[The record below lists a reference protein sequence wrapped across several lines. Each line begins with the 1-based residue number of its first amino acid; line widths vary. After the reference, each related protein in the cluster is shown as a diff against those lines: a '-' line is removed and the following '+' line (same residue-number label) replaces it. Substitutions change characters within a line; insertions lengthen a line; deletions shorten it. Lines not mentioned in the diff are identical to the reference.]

1 LSLSRVFGGRLQDL
15 ERIVKVKPDELAPSL
30 GTVILA
36 LAEGI
41 VGEGE
46 LPYYKPSI
54 FFSLTHPTENFIKV
68 LKSIV
73 ESLKSGGT
81 TALFLN
87 LDMGSGK
94 THLETLML
102 HLFVSCNIAPQQCH
116 GYLEDYRER
125 AGYSED
131 LARRTVVFAFDL
143 RTPKLAYRYL
153 KLAEKTLEAAGLP
166 GVADIV
172 RQARENS
179 RMPDPQ
185 RLAGMLPEDVNILI
199 LVDELH
205 YVAVMGDD
213 EDRRITAEV
222 VKFILDLVNYR
233 RALRR
238 APVGGIAVLVASA
251 RRDFYRWQE
260 VRSAI
265 PDRGFA
271 AVLDSFVDQLQR
283 IESSVETRWL
293 SLGEAKGILE
303 RRLGLGRGAFDSV
316 FHSSFDRFVERVIRA
331 DTDIPQAHHMR
342 SLIKVM
348 ALYALNA
355 TRANDSIVTPARFD
369 ENVVDMLLA
378 GSDIAMR
385 YKTIYGEIVNRL
397 RGSGD
402 GDKVLLAVNTIFS
415 LTLTGAPEKLV
426 EMIRIAKRGEVVGRL
441 HIPVVREVEL
451 RAVLRAHGLTDS
463 AIDSVVSILD
473 RIHPNMHRVSLV
485 EGGHAYFVAPVAS
498 PLAVYMMLVD
508 EKYKGY
514 LGNPKA
520 LLEHLK
526 DYVLS
531 LAYRDEYSEQEV
543 VESLQALERRPHSK
557 DKFYVYI
564 YANWGL
570 LSQLK
575 GVETGEEPF
584 KSTVMDVNAF
594 LERRRDHN
602 VAFVLLRVKQ
612 DVLEGLARY
621 VAVEEATHYMVSQY
635 IAPRE
640 RPAGHREDEIFR
652 RLLEIELG
660 DLKAEV
666 ARQLNDALAG
676 LRGSMS
682 SLLEEVRYYTPKGV
696 LWEKL
701 RLEEEGAGRLSI
713 QDVRS
718 ALDLLRERR
727 QRAIGDIARAL
738 NQRVRQGLIVLEKAG
753 SQYFGDILYGE
764 VVELLK
770 RQGVASI
777 RFNEPR
783 LVRLEGPVDRWAY
796 IPPSVVKSLA
806 VRVVER
812 VKGELGRDY
821 DVELRVDDVQFVILV
836 RPKPQ
841 PPQPETQVATPQP
854 TDAGIQVVQ
863 RREEPLNLS
872 DLMRLIDSVKERGG
886 ELVVNVQVKV
896 DRASADPVKRVLG
909 QIARYILGVRVEKRG

>member
-1 LSLSRVFGGRLQDL
+1 MSLNRVFGGRLQDL

-30 GTVILA
+30 STVILA
-36 LAEGI
+36 LAEGT

-54 FFSLTHPTENFIKV
+54 FFSLTHPTENLIRI

-73 ESLKSGGT
+73 ESLRSGGT

-94 THLETLML
+94 THLETLIL

-116 GYLEDYRER
+116 GYLEDYRGKT
-125 AGYSED
+125 GYSEN

-153 KLAEKTLEAAGLP
+153 RLAEKTLEAAGLP

-172 RQARENS
+172 RQARENG

-185 RLAGMLPEDVNILI
+185 KLADMLPEDVNILI

-205 YVAVMGDD
+205 YVAVIGDD

-238 APVGGIAVLVASA
+238 APTSGIAVLVASA
-251 RRDFYRWQE
+251 RRDFHRWQE
-260 VRSAI
+260 VRSTI
-265 PDRGFA
+265 HDRGFA

-293 SLGEAKGILE
+293 SLDEAKRILE
-303 RRLGLGRGAFDSV
+303 RRLGLERGAFDRV
-316 FHSSFDRFVERVIRA
+316 FHSSFDRFIERVIRA

-355 TRANDSIVTPARFD
+355 TRAGDSIVTPARFD

-378 GSDIAMR
+378 GSDIAAR
-385 YKTIYGEIVNRL
+385 YKTIYGEMVDRL

-426 EMIRIAKRGEVVGRL
+426 EMLRIEKSGEVVGRP

-451 RAVLRAHGLTDS
+451 RAVLRAHGLADS
-463 AIDSVVSILD
+463 AIDGVVSVLD

-514 LGNPKA
+514 LGNPKV
-520 LLEHLK
+520 LLGHLK

-543 VESLQALERRPHSK
+543 VESLQALEKRPHSK
-557 DKFYVYI
+557 DKFYVYV
-564 YANWGL
+564 YANWSL

-575 GVETGEEPF
+575 GGETGEEPF
-584 KSTVMDVNAF
+584 KSMVMDVNAF
-594 LERRRDHN
+594 LERKRDHN

-635 IAPRE
+635 IAPLE
-640 RPAGHREDEIFR
+640 RPAGRREDEIFKQ
-652 RLLEIELG
+652 LLEIELG

-666 ARQLNDALAG
+666 TRQLNDALAS
-676 LRGSMS
+676 LRGSMV
-682 SLLEEVRYYTPKGV
+682 SLLEETRYYTPKGV

-701 RLEEEGAGRLSI
+701 RLEEEDAGRLSV
-713 QDVRS
+713 QDVRT
-718 ALDLLRERR
+718 AVDLLRERR
-727 QRAIGDIARAL
+727 QRTIGDIARAL

-753 SQYFGDILYGE
+753 SQYYDNIVYGE

-796 IPPSVVKSLA
+796 IPSSVVKSLA

-812 VKGELGRDY
+812 VRGELGRDY
-821 DVELRVDDVQFVILV
+821 DVEVQLDDVQYVILV
-836 RPKPQ
+836 KPKPQ
-841 PPQPETQVATPQP
+841 QPQPEAQVATPQP
-854 TDAGIQVVQ
+854 AGAGVQVAQ

-896 DRASADPVKRVLG
+896 DRTSADPVKRVLG

>member
-1 LSLSRVFGGRLQDL
+1 LSRVFGGRLQDL

-30 GTVILA
+30 STVILA

-54 FFSLTHPTENFIKV
+54 FFSLTHPTENFIRI

-73 ESLKSGGT
+73 ESLRSGGT

-94 THLETLML
+94 THLETLIL

-116 GYLEDYRER
+116 GYLQDYRER
-125 AGYSED
+125 AGYSEN

-143 RTPKLAYRYL
+143 RTPKLAYKYL
-153 KLAEKTLEAAGLP
+153 RLAEKTLEAAGLP

-172 RQARENS
+172 RQARENG

-185 RLAGMLPEDVNILI
+185 KLADMLPEDVNILI

-205 YVAVMGDD
+205 YAAVIGDD

-238 APVGGIAVLVASA
+238 APTSGIAVLVASA
-251 RRDFYRWQE
+251 RRDFHRWQE
-260 VRSAI
+260 VRSTI
-265 PDRGFA
+265 HDRGFA

-293 SLGEAKGILE
+293 SLDEAKRILE
-303 RRLGLGRGAFDSV
+303 RRLGLGRGAFDRV
-316 FHSSFDRFVERVIRA
+316 FHSSFDRFIERVIRA

-355 TRANDSIVTPARFD
+355 TRAGDNIVTPARFD
-369 ENVVDMLLA
+369 ESMVDMLLA
-378 GSDIAMR
+378 GSDIAMG

-397 RGSGD
+397 RSSSD

-415 LTLTGAPEKLV
+415 LTLTGAPERLI
-426 EMIRIAKRGEVVGRL
+426 EMVRIAKRGEAAGRL
-441 HIPVVREVEL
+441 HIPVVREAEL
-451 RAVLRAHGLTDS
+451 RAILRVHGLTDS
-463 AIDSVVSILD
+463 AIDNVVSVLD

-485 EGGHAYFVAPVAS
+485 EGGHAYFIAPVPS
-498 PLAVYMMLVD
+498 PLAIYRMLID
-508 EKYKGY
+508 ERYKGY

-526 DYVLS
+526 DYVMGLV
-531 LAYRDEYSEQEV
+531 YRDEYSEQEV
-543 VESLQALERRPHSK
+543 VESLQDLEKRPHSK

-575 GVETGEEPF
+575 GMETGEDPF
-584 KSTVMDVNAF
+584 KSMVMDVNAF
-594 LERRRDHN
+594 LERKRDHN

-635 IAPRE
+635 IAPLE
-640 RPAGHREDEIFR
+640 RPAGRREDEVFR
-652 RLLEIELG
+652 QLLEIELG

-666 ARQLNDALAG
+666 TRQLNDALAS
-676 LRGSMS
+676 LRGSMV
-682 SLLEEVRYYTPKGV
+682 SLLEETRYYAPKGV

-701 RLEEEGAGRLSI
+701 RLEEEDAGRLSVH
-713 QDVRS
+713 DVRL
-718 ALDLLRERR
+718 AIDLLRERR
-727 QRAIGDIARAL
+727 QRTIGGIARAL
-738 NQRVRQGLIVLEKAG
+738 NQRVTQGLIVLGKAG
-753 SQYFGDILYGE
+753 SQYFENMLYGE

-796 IPPSVVKSLA
+796 IPSSVVKSLA

-821 DVELRVDDVQFVILV
+821 DVEVRMDDVQFVILV

-841 PPQPETQVATPQP
+841 PPQPEAQVATPQP
-854 TDAGIQVVQ
+854 TGAGVQVVQ

-886 ELVVNVQVKV
+886 ELVVSVQVKV

>member
-1 LSLSRVFGGRLQDL
+1 LSKVFGERLQDL

-116 GYLEDYRER
+116 GYLEDYKGK

-153 KLAEKTLEAAGLP
+153 RLTEKTLEAAGLP

-172 RQARENS
+172 RQARENG

-205 YVAVMGDD
+205 YVAVIGDD

-238 APVGGIAVLVASA
+238 APAGGIAVLVASA

-355 TRANDSIVTPARFD
+355 TRAGDSIVTPARFD

-378 GSDIAMR
+378 GSDIAMG
-385 YKTIYGEIVNRL
+385 YKTIYGEIVERL

-402 GDKVLLAVNTIFS
+402 DDKVLLAVNTIFS

-426 EMIRIAKRGEVVGRL
+426 EMIRIEKSGEVVGHL

-485 EGGHAYFVAPVAS
+485 EGGHAYFIAPVAS
-498 PLAVYMMLVD
+498 VLAIYRALID
-508 EKYKGY
+508 ERYKSY
-514 LGNPKA
+514 LSNPQA

-526 DYVLS
+526 DYVQS
-531 LAYRDEYSEQEV
+531 LAYNDEYSEQEL
-543 VESLQALERRPHSK
+543 VESLQVLEKRSRFK
-557 DKFYVYI
+557 DRFYVYI
-564 YANWGL
+564 YTNWSL
-570 LSQLK
+570 LFELK
-575 GVETGEEPF
+575 GLETRED
-584 KSTVMDVNAF
+584 SYDVMVRDVNAF
-594 LERRRDHN
+594 LEGKREHN
-602 VAFVLLRVKQ
+602 IAFVLLKVKQ
-612 DVLEGLARY
+612 EVLEGLARY
-621 VAVEEATHYMVSQY
+621 VAVEEATQYIISQY
-635 IAPRE
+635 IAPLE
-640 RPAGHREDEIFR
+640 RPAGRREDEIFR
-652 RLLEIELG
+652 QLLEIELG

-666 ARQLNDALAG
+666 VRQLNEALAS
-676 LRGSMS
+676 LTGSMKF
-682 SLLEEVRYYTPKGV
+682 LLEEVRYYTPKGI
-696 LWEKL
+696 LWE
-701 RLEEEGAGRLSI
+701 RLGLKEEDVERLSI
-713 QDVRS
+713 QDVRK
-718 ALDLLRERR
+718 AVDMLRERR
-727 QRAIGDIARAL
+727 QHAIGDIAKAL
-738 NQRVRQGLIVLEKAG
+738 NQRVRQGLVVLVTAG
-753 SQYFGDILYGE
+753 SSYFEDILYRDVIE
-764 VVELLK
+764 SLK

-777 RFNEPR
+777 WFKEPR
-783 LVRLEGPVDRWAY
+783 LEKLEGPKDRWAY
-796 IPPSVVKSLA
+796 VPPRVVKSMA
-806 VRVVER
+806 VRILER
-812 VKGELGRDY
+812 VKEDFGKDY
-821 DVELRVDDVQFVILV
+821 DVQLNMDDERCIILMK
-836 RPKPQ
+836 PKPQ
-841 PPQPETQVATPQP
+841 QQIQITIVKPSQP
-854 TDAGIQVVQ
+854 TGAEAQITQ
-863 RREEPLNLS
+863 RHEGLLDSLEF
-872 DLMRLIDSVKERGG
+872 MKLIDSVKDRGG
-886 ELVVNVQVKV
+886 ELIVSVRVKV
-896 DRASADPVKRVLG
+896 DKESADPIRRALG
-909 QIARYILGVRVEKRG
+909 QIKRYILGGRIEKQG